1 MTDATGDAA
10 GWSNIRF
17 DYGGR
22 RVLVV
27 GGTSGIGAGIAR
39 AYRDAGAEVA
49 ITGQRGGAA
58 EYESDLSGF
67 AYVQLDITGEAMPS
81 VADALPG
88 LDILVNSA
96 GVAWAGGG
104 FGEREYEPE
113 IFERAVRMHL
123 TGPYRIADAC
133 QDKLSQS
140 TLPGGGSVIGIAS
153 MASFFGL
160 EVVPGY
166 GAAKAGLVQMT
177 KTLAIHWARRNIRVN
192 AVAAGLTLSG
202 MTAWMMDNEAA
213 IGPTLARTPLGR
225 VARPEDI
232 AGAVLFLTSAAARH
246 ITGQTV
252 IVDGGY
258 SVVG

>member
-1 MTDATGDAA
+1 MNDAIGDGA

-22 RVLVV
+22 LVLVV

-49 ITGQRGGAA
+49 ITGQRGSAA
-58 EYESDLSGF
+58 DYESDLSGF
-67 AYVQLDITGEAMPS
+67 AYVQLDITGEVMRA

-96 GVAWAGGG
+96 GVAWVGGG
-104 FGEREYEPE
+104 FGEHEYEPE

-133 QDKLSQS
+133 QDKLSRS

-177 KTLAIHWARRNIRVN
+177 KTLAIHWASRNIRVN

-202 MTAWMMDNEAA
+202 MTAWMMDDAAA

-225 VARPEDI
+225 VAKPEDI